1 MAFKSEPLMP
11 GDTLLEGDRK
21 GFDPQRCYH
30 LNSVLPRLKR
40 EASSSMQ

>member
-11 GDTLLEGDRK
+11 GDAVLEDGRK

-30 LNSVLPRLKR
+30 LNAVFPQLRR
-40 EASSSMQ
+40 EASSSMH